1 MNFNVFVSDWIEG
14 CNKIPSDFLAYHNY
28 LCGILRYHISFHF
41 RCTSVLREEIQIQ
54 SNWSS
59 INPRYVVIELFKL
72 YRVSLIIFQELSI
85 LLYSN
90 EKPLVVLLGIPYLF
104 SAFASPILGFM
115 IDKTGRNVTFI
126 TLACVLTLASH
137 AMFAFTLSQACA
149 YLAIGLLG
157 LGYSLLAASLWPVI
171 ALVIPL
177 HRQGTAFG
185 TNPYF
190 TTLHSFEFY
199 INS

>member
-1 MNFNVFVSDWIEG
+1 M
-14 CNKIPSDFLAYHNY
+14 
-28 LCGILRYHISFHF
+28 
-41 RCTSVLREEIQIQ
+41 
-54 SNWSS
+54 
-59 INPRYVVIELFKL
+59 
-72 YRVSLIIFQELSI
+72 
-85 LLYSN
+85 
-90 EKPLVVLLGIPYLF
+90 F
-104 SAFASPILGFM
+104 SAVASPILGFM

-185 TNPYF
+185 TKIYF
-190 TTLHSFEFY
+190 SILYAFEFH
-199 INS
+199 INRFSCANNF

>member
-1 MNFNVFVSDWIEG
+1 M
-14 CNKIPSDFLAYHNY
+14 
-28 LCGILRYHISFHF
+28 
-41 RCTSVLREEIQIQ
+41 
-54 SNWSS
+54 
-59 INPRYVVIELFKL
+59 
-72 YRVSLIIFQELSI
+72 
-85 LLYSN
+85 
-90 EKPLVVLLGIPYLF
+90 F
-104 SAFASPILGFM
+104 SAVASPILGFM

-185 TNPYF
+185 TKAY
-190 TTLHSFEFY
+190 LIILYCFEF
-199 INS
+199 S